1 MIGKVVSHYRII
13 EKLGAGGMGV
23 VYKAEDTKLKRTV
36 ALKFLPP
43 ELTRDEEAKNRFI
56 HEAQAASS
64 LEHHNICNIHEI
76 DQTKLDSGEPGDE
89 QLFVVMACYEGEI
102 LKEKIKRGP
111 LKIEEAVD
119 IAIQISQGLTKAH
132 EKGIIHRDIK
142 PSNIFITTDGIVK
155 IIDFGLAKL
164 VGKTVITKEGT
175 TLGTVNYM
183 SPEQTKGADVDHRAD
198 IWALGVMLY
207 EMLTGE
213 RPFKGD
219 YEQAVIYSI
228 LNEEPEPLQKHNPA
242 IPEEL
247 DTIVH
252 KTLAK
257 KPAERYTSIGNFL
270 KDLIA
275 VTGDQKLSTIRSTG
289 KNVFTKK
296 RNYIF
301 AGLVLILFLIGL
313 NVGGIRNWI
322 LTGDSSGRHIR
333 LAVLPF
339 TNLTGDPE
347 QEYLCDGFTQEMISQ
362 LGQLHPENLSVIA
375 RSSVMRYKAGN
386 IPIDQI
392 GQELNVDYV
401 LEGSTRRDQDEIRI
415 SADLIKVSDQSRLW
429 GHTYERKFAGILKV
443 QSEVAQNVA
452 EALTLNLLPAVKDR
466 LTSAEIVNPEAY
478 EAYVRG
484 SYQWMNVVTPGDLD
498 TAEKYFDLALEKDPS
513 YAPAYAGRAW
523 VWIIRNQLG
532 YSPPWEAGPKVK
544 AAAQRAIELDANYA
558 GAHEALAL
566 ARQAIDWDWDGAWES
581 YRRSLELNPNVAS
594 AQGGYGQFLMMIGHV
609 EEALIHSERAVGLD
623 PFNTLLHLWYASVL
637 YSQRRYDEA
646 IAAAREALRIQPD
659 FPLAMGILWS
669 VYEKKGMERE
679 AFEAAK
685 LFARG
690 YKDPR
695 IEVALDE
702 GYAQGGYTE
711 AMRRGAE
718 ALIANFPETFCTPS
732 EPVFFYVAAGE
743 KTKTL
748 DWLEKGLEVHDPS
761 LQYVLQPEYVDLLG
775 DEPRYQ
781 ELLRKIGL
789 PMEE

>member
-1 MIGKVVSHYRII
+1 MIGKTISHYKIL
-13 EKLGAGGMGV
+13 EKLGGGGMGI
-23 VYKAEDTKLKRTV
+23 VYKAQDLKLDRFV

-43 ELTRDEEAKNRFI
+43 FLSTSDEEKQRFI
-56 HEAQAASS
+56 HEAKAASA
-64 LEHHNICNIHEI
+64 LQHHNICVIHEI
-76 DQTKLDSGEPGDE
+76 DETEDDQMYI
-89 QLFVVMACYEGEI
+89 VMECYEGES
-102 LKEKIKRGP
+102 LKEKIERSP
-111 LKIEEAVD
+111 LKVEEALN
-119 IAIQISQGLTKAH
+119 IAFQIAHGLEKAH
-132 EKGIIHRDIK
+132 AKKIVHRDIK
-142 PSNIFITTDGIVK
+142 PANILITEDGVVK
-155 IIDFGLAKL
+155 IVDFGLAKL
-164 VGKTVITKEGT
+164 AGRTVLTKEGT

-183 SPEQTKGADVDHRAD
+183 SPEQTEGADVDHRAD

-257 KPAERYTSIGNFL
+257 KPSERYTSLKNFL

-275 VTGDQKLSTIRSTG
+275 VTGDQKLSMIRSPG

-313 NVGGIRNWI
+313 NIGGIRNWI
-322 LTGDSSGRHIR
+322 LTGGFSGRHIR

-339 TNLTGDPE
+339 ANLTGDPD

-375 RSSVMRYKAGN
+375 RSSIMRYKAGD

-401 LEGSTRRDQDEIRI
+401 LEGSTRRDRDEIRI

-429 GHTYERKFAGILKV
+429 GYTYERKFAGILKV

-452 EALTLNLLPAVKDR
+452 EALALNLLPAVKDR
-466 LTSAEIVNPEAY
+466 LTSVKIVNPEAY

-484 SYQWMNVVTPGDLD
+484 SYKWMNFITPGDLD

-513 YAPAYAGRAW
+513 YAPVYAGRAW
-523 VWIIRNQLG
+523 VWIIRNQIG
-532 YSPPWEAGPKVK
+532 FVSPVEARPEAK
-544 AAAQRAIELDANYA
+544 AAALRAIELDENFA
-558 GAHEALAL
+558 GAHEALASV
-566 ARQAIDWDWDGAWES
+566 RGFMYWDWDVAWES
-581 YRRSLELNPNVAS
+581 WRRSLELNPNS
-594 AQGGYGQFLMMIGHV
+594 ANAHGAYAQFLIMMGHC
-609 EEALIHSERAVGLD
+609 EEALIHSKRAVELD
-623 PFNTLLHLWYASVL
+623 PFNPLIQCWHDVVL
-637 YSQRRYDEA
+637 FYLRRYDEA
-646 IAAAREALRIQPD
+646 IAAAQEALRIQPD
-659 FPLAMGILWS
+659 YPFATNTLWYILH
-669 VYEKKGMERE
+669 EKKGMERE
-679 AFEAAK
+679 SFEAAK
-685 LFARG
+685 DFARVT
-690 YKDPR
+690 YNDPR
-695 IEVALDE
+695 IETALDK

-711 AMRRGAE
+711 AMKRVAE
-718 ALIANFPETFCTPS
+718 ALVARLPETYCLPS
-732 EPVFFYVAAGE
+732 DIASFYTMAGE
-743 KTKTL
+743 KDKAL
-748 DWLEKGLEVHDPS
+748 DWLQRGLEIHDPA
-761 LQYVLQPEYVDLLG
+761 LPYLG
-775 DEPRYQ
+775 LHCFDDIRPDPRFQ
-781 ELLRKIGL
+781 ELLRKMNL
-789 PMEE
+789 PSGNIN